1 MLLKLSC
8 DPSVP
13 GQENDEES
21 VRIVFVPKRC
31 KYIGIVKK
39 TLLRSSTQEIYE
51 VVCRAGP
58 ETLIGTPA
66 ETPLLCQNC
75 QIGNRMTGEHCANL
89 EAERIWEGKGSIL
102 YLCRLLGK
110 RNFDPDKVCPSC
122 NDFELVR

>member
-1 MLLKLSC
+1 LLPKLSR
-8 DPSVP
+8 DPSVLV
-13 GQENDEES
+13 QENGSES
-21 VRIVFVPKRC
+21 VRIFFVPKRC

-39 TLLRSSTQEIYE
+39 TLLRGSTQEIYQ

-66 ETPLLCQNC
+66 ETPILCQNC

-102 YLCRLLGK
+102 YLCRLLAK